1 MEQWNNEAISLYNI
15 HMFYLKY
22 RPHTIEEID
31 NTPAREALSH
41 ILKAKDLPHA
51 YAFIGTKGTGKT
63 STARIFAKAV
73 NCLENAFAGKSTDYN
88 PCNLC
93 ANCIGI
99 DTSSSTDV
107 FEMDAASNRGI
118 EEVKNLIKEAAFA
131 PMSGRYRVFIIDEAH
146 MITTEG
152 FNALLKTL
160 EEPPASVMFI
170 LATTNEEKIPKTILS
185 RCFKILFGKAGKQDV
200 VRMLERINQKEKL
213 TVSDAVLKLIADHSD
228 NSFRDAAKLFNEL
241 MIQNKL
247 EENEA
252 RGYMGV
258 RSKQS
263 LFDILQT
270 KSLREALTWVDEFSN
285 TGGST
290 KNLIEDLLEDLRGG
304 LLYTHGVVTDE
315 DYKVSLTQ
323 KEIILLLKLLQE
335 SYTFLRSTPIESIPL
350 ELAIVEFYNRRTT

>member
-1 MEQWNNEAISLYNI
+1 
-15 HMFYLKY
+15 
-22 RPHTIEEID
+22 
-31 NTPAREALSH
+31 
-41 ILKAKDLPHA
+41 
-51 YAFIGTKGTGKT
+51 
-63 STARIFAKAV
+63 
-73 NCLENAFAGKSTDYN
+73 
-88 PCNLC
+88 
-93 ANCIGI
+93 
-99 DTSSSTDV
+99 
-107 FEMDAASNRGI
+107 
-118 EEVKNLIKEAAFA
+118 VKNLIKEAAFA

-200 VRMLERINQKEKL
+200 IRMLERINKKEKL
-213 TVSDAVLKLIADHSD
+213 TVSEDVLKLIADHSD

-263 LFDILQT
+263 LFEILQT
-270 KSLREALTWVDEFSN
+270 KPLKDALIWIDEFSR
-285 TGGST
+285 TGGNIKS
-290 KNLIEDLLEDLRGG
+290 LMEELLEELRGG
-304 LLYTHGVVTDE
+304 LLFSYGVIGEE
-315 DYKVSLTQ
+315 DYKVKLTQ
-323 KEIILLLKLLQE
+323 KEIILLLKLLQD

-350 ELAIVEFYNRRTT
+350 ELAIVEFYNKRT